1 MVMFICLLNFPLDL
15 FLYQFLHQRSIQA
28 FSIVGRETWRKEKR
42 ETDREK
48 FVGREETRGSDSENM
63 RREEM
68 RELTQRERE
77 RERERGRPKK
87 SVSLG
92 YKGYKIR

>member
-1 MVMFICLLNFPLDL
+1 M
-15 FLYQFLHQRSIQA
+15 
-28 FSIVGRETWRKEKR
+28 GRETWRKEKR

-63 RREEM
+63 RREKM

-77 RERERGRPKK
+77 REREREDAQKNLFLLAIK
-87 SVSLG
+87 AI
-92 YKGYKIR
+92 K

>member
-1 MVMFICLLNFPLDL
+1 MVMFICLLNFPFDL
-15 FLYQFLHQRSIQA
+15 FLYQFLHQRLIQA

-63 RREEM
+63 RREKM
-68 RELTQRERE
+68 RERE
-77 RERERGRPKK
+77 REDTQKK
-87 SVSLG
+87 SVSFD
-92 YKGYKIR
+92 YKG

>member
-63 RREEM
+63 RREKM
-68 RELTQRERE
+68 RERE
-77 RERERGRPKK
+77 REDTQKK
-87 SVSLG
+87 SVSFD
-92 YKGYKIR
+92 YKG

>member
-28 FSIVGRETWRKEKR
+28 FSIVGREAWRKEKR

-63 RREEM
+63 RREKM
-68 RELTQRERE
+68 RERE
-77 RERERGRPKK
+77 REDTQKR
-87 SVSLG
+87 SVSFD
-92 YKGYKIR
+92 YKG

>member
-1 MVMFICLLNFPLDL
+1 MVMFICLLNFPFDL

-63 RREEM
+63 RREKM
-68 RELTQRERE
+68 RERE
-77 RERERGRPKK
+77 REDTQKK
-87 SVSLG
+87 SVSFD
-92 YKGYKIR
+92 YKG

>member
-63 RREEM
+63 RREKM
-68 RELTQRERE
+68 RERE
-77 RERERGRPKK
+77 REDIQKK
-87 SVSLG
+87 SVSFD
-92 YKGYKIR
+92 YKG